1 MLATVLS
8 GDLVRVGFNTSST
21 LFCCAFN
28 SEFVASVTSGVNNFV
43 VVSASNFCVSSNLI
57 IRWVFFVS
65 NDVVIGTSRPLNSN
79 ELVRVVSVS
88 QVLDCSTGLADFRAC
103 SHRVFG
109 FTAVVAAIDLEAVL
123 HSRVDVS
130 EGEVGFP
137 GGFLNWVL
145 AIVRGDNDGVVAS
158 LVEAS

>member
-43 VVSASNFCVSSNLI
+43 VVSAFNVNVSSNLI

-65 NDVVIGTSRPLNSN
+65 NDVVTGTSRPLNSN
-79 ELVRVVSVS
+79 ELITVVSVS
-88 QVLDCSTGLADFRAC
+88 QVLDSSTGLTDFRAC

-123 HSRVDVS
+123 HLRVDVS

-137 GGFLNWVL
+137 GGFHNLVL